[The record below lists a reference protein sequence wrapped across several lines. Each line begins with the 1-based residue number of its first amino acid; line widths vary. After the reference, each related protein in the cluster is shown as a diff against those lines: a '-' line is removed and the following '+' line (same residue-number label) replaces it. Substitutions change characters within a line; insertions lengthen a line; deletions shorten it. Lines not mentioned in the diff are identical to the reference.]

1 MEQKERKEIRRRKIL
16 FLIGTC
22 CDGNRKEMNLLTNQ
36 RTHFGTAQEEK
47 RKIRSRRDE
56 EIIILRA
63 SAGDRQDG

>member
-1 MEQKERKEIRRRKIL
+1 MRGREWGKRKGIL

-36 RTHFGTAQEEK
+36 RTLCTAQERK
-47 RKIRSRRDE
+47 RKIRRE